1 MNLFFSLRKKRSGE
15 IARNR
20 LKLLL
25 VADKMGCSPELL
37 EMLKSDMCYSISKYM
52 DVDLSEMEMG
62 IRESL
67 FRGSDDTIPTL
78 YTYIPIHSLTYKGT
92 FE

>member
-1 MNLFFSLRKKRSGE
+1 MNLMFAIRRKRSGE

-25 VADKMGCSPELL
+25 VADKAGCSPELL
-37 EMLKSDMCYSISKYM
+37 EMLKSDMCCSISRYM
-52 DVDLSEMEMG
+52 AVDQNEMEMG
-62 IRESL
+62 IKETL
-67 FRGSDDTIPTL
+67 FHGSSDTIPTL

-92 FE
+92 F